1 MLINNEEITNLKKI
15 PTEVE
20 ATSKARMIGGSV
32 HLIIPFKLCKTL
44 DIKQGDEVSYIIH
57 QIRTNNILVN
67 VSDIKYI

>member
-1 MLINNEEITNLKKI
+1 MLINNDEITNLKKI

-32 HLIIPFKLCKTL
+32 HLIIPFKLCKML
-44 DIKQGDEVSYIIH
+44 NIKQGDEVSYVIH
-57 QIRTNNILVN
+57 QIRTDNTLIN